1 MPEFAHARRQSNH
14 ETRLDERL
22 DCRTENSVVTEAPCP
37 RRKIIHVD
45 MDAFYASVEQRD
57 DPSLKGKPVA
67 VGGGHRGVVMAASYE
82 ARKYGV
88 RSAMPSVTAKR
99 LCPELIFVRTRFDV
113 YRAVS
118 QQIRAIFLDYTDLVE
133 PLSLDEAYLDVTEDR
148 RGLGTA
154 RAVAED
160 IRRRIREET
169 ELTAS
174 AGVSYCKFIAKLAS
188 DYRKPDGLT
197 VITPERGPDFIA
209 SLPVARF
216 HGVGPVT
223 ARKMEALGILTGA
236 DLKEWSLPALESQF
250 GSSGSWYYRIC
261 RGIDEREVKPDRP
274 YKSVSA
280 ERTFDEDLRDADR
293 LSAELERIAGY
304 AWDRV
309 TRAEVIG
316 RTVTLKVK
324 FGDFT
329 LITRSRSFSEPVP
342 DLAAFTAAGQS
353 LLAALHPLPKGIRL
367 LGLGLHNLSE
377 GSQSA
382 PLQLGLAI

>member
-1 MPEFAHARRQSNH
+1 
-14 ETRLDERL
+14 
-22 DCRTENSVVTEAPCP
+22 
-37 RRKIIHVD
+37 

-67 VGGGHRGVVMAASYE
+67 VGGGHRGVVAAASYE
-82 ARKYGV
+82 ARKFGI
-88 RSAMPSVTAKR
+88 RSAMPSVTAR
-99 LCPELIFVRTRFDV
+99 RRCAELIFVKPRFDV

-118 QQIRAIFLDYTDLVE
+118 QQIRGIFADYTDLIE
-133 PLSLDEAYLDVTEDR
+133 PLSLDEAYLDVTQDR

-169 ELTAS
+169 GLTAS

-197 VITPERGPDFIA
+197 VVTPERGPEFVA

-223 ARKMEALGILTGA
+223 ARKMEKLGISTGA
-236 DLKEWSLPALESQF
+236 DLREWSLAALELQF

-261 RGIDEREVKPDRP
+261 RGIDDREVRADRP

-280 ERTFDEDLRDADR
+280 ERTFDEDLFDPQR

-309 TRAEVIG
+309 GRAEVTG

-329 LITRSRSFSEPVP
+329 TITRSKSFASPVP
-342 DLAAFTAAGQS
+342 DLAAFTSAGQG
-353 LLAALHPLPKGIRL
+353 LLTALYPLPRGIRL

-377 GSQSA
+377 GLEEM